1 MNYRLKV
8 WLEKDGELIF
18 GGGLVGLLNLI
29 QVHGSIKRAAEE
41 MKMSYRQAWGSIKK
55 AETRLGIQLLV
66 KQVGGESGG
75 GAQLTEEAEAFITKY
90 LGFTKEA
97 EESVGEIF
105 KRHFKD

>member
-8 WLEKDGELIF
+8 WLEKDGELVF

-41 MKMSYRQAWGSIKK
+41 MKMSYRQAWGNIKK
-55 AETRLGIQLLV
+55 TETRLGVQLLV

-75 GAQLTEEAEAFITKY
+75 GARLTEEAEVLMAKY
-90 LGFTKEA
+90 LGFAKEA
-97 EESVGEIF
+97 EASVSELFDKYF
-105 KRHFKD
+105 KE